1 MIDGRINLLPP
12 TYGARARLRL
22 LNRRIALIVGF
33 TAVLLVAL
41 SFHARVRRASA
52 ESHLIEAQGRAEEV
66 LKAERREK
74 DLLEELESS
83 RVRIDSWRRVAL
95 PLPVG
100 GILVTM
106 VNMLP
111 KEIVLDDMR
120 VDVTGVRG
128 GYRRDS
134 MPVNRRLVGY
144 VEGTAPDEAMVRRFV
159 EQLRAR
165 IPYDEVRRGFTALQE
180 DGDRVLTRFS
190 VTFEVDLEAPWFLKA
205 DDLVEAAP

>member
-22 LNRRIALIVGF
+22 LNRRIVIIVGF

-52 ESHLIEAQGRAEEV
+52 ESQLIEAQGRAEEV

-74 DLLEELESS
+74 DLLEVLESS

-111 KEIVLDDMR
+111 EEIVLDDMR

-165 IPYDEVRRGFTALQE
+165 IPYDEVRRGFTALQD